1 MMRRELT
8 GRDVLIGFVLAFG
21 VIIAVNLTL
30 AWKAVATFPGLEVK
44 NSYVASQTFDAERAA
59 QERLGWTTD
68 TTLDGDVIRV
78 AFSGPGG
85 QAADVDHVEAL
96 LGRTTVRSD
105 DQTLVFIRTGVSTF
119 EAPVAV
125 AKGQWMMQL
134 RAIAAD
140 GTPWRS
146 RVSLAVN

>member
-1 MMRRELT
+1 MRRELT

-30 AWKAVATFPGLEVK
+30 AWKAVSTFPGLEVK

-59 QERLGWTTD
+59 QERLGWTAD
-68 TTLDGDVIRV
+68 TRLDGGVVRVVFTGHDGHAVDVE
-78 AFSGPGG
+78 
-85 QAADVDHVEAL
+85 HVEAL
-96 LGRTTVRSD
+96 LGRTTIRTD

-119 EAPVAV
+119 EAPVEV

-146 RVSLAVN
+146 RVSIAVN